1 MYICV
6 YIRVYVYVRFVSNL
20 FISFFSRSF
29 SSSFFSPFSP
39 PSFFPS
45 CFIALGRTDWRG
57 KSFLGKCR
65 AKRRVICNLARRQRK
80 LEDLGIHG
88 DLHALEI
95 VGDSSRAESSRVESR
110 GRAEEKRE
118 KETVFCEPITKRSR
132 GSQRHCLFL
141 SLSFFFFFVRSERV
155 DLLRIAFHR
164 GID

>member
-1 MYICV
+1 MYI
-6 YIRVYVYVRFVSNL
+6 YVCTYTFASFPIFSSL
-20 FISFFSRSF
+20 FFSRSF

-141 SLSFFFFFVRSERV
+141 SLSSFFLFRT
-155 DLLRIAFHR
+155 I
-164 GID
+164 